1 MTASICLSWLRLQR
15 SNVDGSQ
22 ILLKR
27 QSSGQLWWRV
37 ATERQS
43 LTLAL
48 IGIALSVI
56 AQMVTKEATM
66 PIWITLYLA
75 LSLIILL
82 CITLATLRVA
92 YDQAGTENFPEVQAV
107 VNDHSGGCI
116 LLLDQSPLF
125 GMSTLVTVYHRN
137 EQNGFEVMIG
147 HGTVQSIQSDQR
159 IQITIDEW
167 VEGND
172 DIVSQVKLSVSEFLK
187 RLVVRPSVARGDPTL
202 KNAQM
207 RLWAAN
213 SIRDELQNLLQ
224 REISEEEHAGQP

>member
-1 MTASICLSWLRLQR
+1 
-15 SNVDGSQ
+15 
-22 ILLKR
+22 
-27 QSSGQLWWRV
+27 
-37 ATERQS
+37 
-43 LTLAL
+43 
-48 IGIALSVI
+48 
-56 AQMVTKEATM
+56 MVTKEATM
-66 PIWITLYLA
+66 PIWMTLYLA
-75 LSLIILL
+75 LPLIILL
-82 CITLATLRVA
+82 YITVAALRVA
-92 YDQAGTENFPEVQAV
+92 HDQAGTENFPEVQAV
-107 VNDHSGGCI
+107 VKDHSGGCI

-125 GMSTLVTVYHRN
+125 GMSTLVTVYYRN